1 MSEQYRSRI
10 ERKKAQRSKPKKRQ
24 KSLVKRILTA
34 IAIIFLL
41 AFIGGTI
48 TVFAMLSGTP
58 ELDPEKLKDPVAST
72 LLDKNDEEFAK
83 MSGAENREVV
93 SIQEIPQIV
102 KDATLAIEDVRFY
115 DHFGLDIRRIFGAV
129 LANVKEGYGSEGA
142 STITQQVIKRSFLTP
157 EKTMKRKVQEAYLAI
172 QLERKYSK
180 DQILEMYLNKI
191 YYGKGAYGI
200 KTAAETY
207 FQKELDELTIS
218 EAALLAGLPQ
228 RPHYLDPTKNPEAA
242 QKRRDTV
249 INAMLKYGFINESQ
263 AEEAKAIN
271 VEDMLNVKEK
281 EAMKYSA
288 FIDQVFEEVE
298 QIEGLSARDIY
309 ESGLTIYTTLDPKA
323 QEHVEGIL
331 ENDSYFPDSKFQA
344 GIALVDTETGAVRAL
359 GGGREKA
366 LEEDEKVER
375 GFNYATNAKRQPGS
389 AIKPILAYGPVI
401 EHLKWSTAKLIK
413 DEKLVINGKEIRNW
427 DRKHRGQVSMRQ
439 ALEWSYNVPA
449 VNAFLEV
456 GADRAKEFAKGLGI
470 PLDEVTPSYAIGG
483 FKHGISPLQL
493 AGAYAAFGNEGVYNK
508 PHLVRKI
515 VFPDGRE
522 INTTPEPVA
531 AMSDYTAYMVTDM
544 LKTVVQSGT
553 GTRGRVPSLPMAG
566 KTGTTNLPEN
576 IRGSG
581 TSDGWFVGYTT
592 RYTAAVWTGYKKTTQ
607 ETYIKN
613 RIGSTVAQRIVK
625 DTLAYVSQGIETPD
639 FKKPNS
645 VVEVPIEIG
654 TEKKASPFT
663 PKDKVSYEL
672 FVRGTEPTE
681 VSDAYDEIPA
691 PTGLSAEY
699 DESSQSIY
707 LSWNHPNAEDVI
719 FHVNMSI
726 DGGSMQS
733 LSPTGD
739 LSMTISNAIPGAT
752 YYFEVVAVYEETG
765 ERSEPASTRIDIP
778 SSFEE
783 EEPEEPV
790 EDDGEQEEDV
800 QDGEDTGNQNNE
812 QPTDRNNPS
821 QPNTQQPS
829 GTQQVVPQ
837 QGRFNHINWIRFILK
852 SIGF

>member
-1 MSEQYRSRI
+1 MSEQYRSRT
-10 ERKKAQRSKPKKRQ
+10 ERKKAMRRKPTKRK
-24 KSLVKRILTA
+24 KSLLKRILTVL
-34 IAIIFLL
+34 AIIFLVTFV
-41 AFIGGTI
+41 AGTV
-48 TVFAMLSGTP
+48 TVFAMLRGTP
-58 ELDPEKLKDPVAST
+58 ELNPELLKDPVSST

-93 SIQEIPQIV
+93 SMQEIPEVV

-172 QLERKYSK
+172 QLERRYSK

-207 FQKELDELTIS
+207 FQKELDELTVS

-249 INAMLKYGFINESQ
+249 INAMLKYGFINESE
-263 AEEAKAIN
+263 AEEAKAIK

-281 EAMKYSA
+281 EEMKYAS

-309 ESGLTIYTTLDPKA
+309 ESGLTIYTTIDIKA
-323 QEHVEGIL
+323 QEYVEEIL
-331 ENDSYFPDSKFQA
+331 DNDSYFPDSQFQA

-359 GGGREKA
+359 GGGRESA
-366 LEEDEKVER
+366 MDEDEKVER

-427 DRKHRGQVSMRQ
+427 DRSHRGLVSMRD

-456 GADRAKEFAKGLGI
+456 GADQAKEFAKGLGI
-470 PLDEVTPSYAIGG
+470 PLEEVTPSYAIGG
-483 FKHGISPLQL
+483 FRHGISPLQL
-493 AGAYAAFGNEGVYNK
+493 AGAYAAFGNEGIYNK

-522 INTTPEPVA
+522 MNTTPEPVA

-553 GTRGRVPSLPMAG
+553 GTHGRVSSLPMAG

-576 IRGSG
+576 VRGNG
-581 TSDGWFVGYTT
+581 TSDGWFAGYTT

-613 RIGSTVAQRIVK
+613 HIGSKVAQRIVK
-625 DTLAYVSQGIETPD
+625 DVLSYVSQGIETPD
-639 FKKPNS
+639 FKKPSS
-645 VVEVPIEIG
+645 VVEVPIEVG
-654 TEKKASPFT
+654 TEKKPSAFT
-663 PKDKVSYEL
+663 PKDKIRYEL

-681 VSDAYDEIPA
+681 VSDEYDELEP
-691 PTGLSAEY
+691 PTGLTAQY

-707 LSWNHPNAEDVI
+707 LSWNHANAEDVI
-719 FHVNMSI
+719 FEISMSV
-726 DGGSMQS
+726 DGGNAQS
-733 LSPTGD
+733 LSPTGE
-739 LSMTISNAIPGAT
+739 LSLTIPNVIPGST
-752 YYFEVVAVYEETG
+752 YQFEVVAVSEETG
-765 ERSEPASTRIDIP
+765 VRSNPASTSIEIP
-778 SSFEE
+778 SEAVE
-783 EEPEEPV
+783 DEPEEPI
-790 EDDGEQEEDV
+790 EDNLENEEDI
-800 QDGEDTGNQNNE
+800 QDDENAGNEGNDQN
-812 QPTDRNNPS
+812 TDRSGPA
-821 QPNTQQPS
+821 QQA
-829 GTQQVVPQ
+829 VHQ
-837 QGRFNHINWIRFILK
+837 QGRLNHFNLIRFIIK
-852 SIGF
+852 SIGI